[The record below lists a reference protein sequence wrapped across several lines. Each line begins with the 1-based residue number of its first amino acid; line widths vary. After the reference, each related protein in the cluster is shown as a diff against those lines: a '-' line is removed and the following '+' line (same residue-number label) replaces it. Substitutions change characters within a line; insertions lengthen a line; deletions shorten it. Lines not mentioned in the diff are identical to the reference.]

1 MADPNAFR
9 NQFTFSIG
17 TIGRDMLYTLVSMYL
32 TFYLTDILNLPDS
45 TFVGAGSIMLVIR
58 IYGALNDPFMGFLVD
73 NTKSRFGKFKP
84 WIAAGALG
92 SAVFTILFF
101 TDFSCSAWPGADC
114 SPRGFSSLQ
123 KKVLPEAAVYGSNDP
138 GHLRLCCFFLL
149 ADEHDIPRCSRSPS
163 FRRTVI
169 YSAPD
174 ARIPD

>member
-58 IYGALNDPFMGFLVD
+58 IYDALNDPFMGFLVD

-101 TDFSCSAWPGADC
+101 TDFGLQGAA
-114 SPRGFSSLQ
+114 FLT
-123 KKVLPEAAVYGSNDP
+123 VFTIIYLFWEASFTANDI
-138 GHLRLCCFFLL
+138 
-149 ADEHDIPRCSRSPS
+149 AYWSMAETQQAI
-163 FRRTVI
+163 
-169 YSAPD
+169 A
-174 ARIPD
+174 